1 MNLEEVVEAVD
12 AAVFGKTGRHLSQVE
27 GILLQG
33 ACQGKTYEQMA
44 QTCQYSLTY
53 LKQAAGP
60 KLWKLLSEVLDE
72 EVSKTNF
79 RAVLE
84 RQWRFSFPDVE
95 RRTTLSRQPEV
106 KRSVMRTQLGA
117 VQRPQEFIQSSLEV
131 EVYANANTC
140 QPQDWGEAP
149 DVSIFYGR
157 AKELATLEQ
166 WIVKERC
173 RLVALVGMGGIGKTT
188 LSVRCA
194 EQIQDDFEYV
204 VWRSLRHAPPLPEIL
219 TDLLESFSSQQT
231 AHLPTDLDDK
241 VSRLIDYLH
250 RHRCLII
257 LDSVETLLRRGELAG
272 YYRKEHEGYRELLR
286 RVIETPHQS
295 CLVLTSREKPREIA
309 ALSGKTLPVRSL
321 QLTGLQEEAREI
333 FKEKNLLESGKG
345 EELIQL
351 YRGNP
356 LALKIV
362 ATTIQE
368 LFGGR
373 IDEFFKQ
380 NTIVFGDIRDI
391 LDEQFERLSALEM
404 EILYWLAIEC
414 KPVSLQKLRV
424 DILSP
429 VSTSELIEA
438 LESLRRR
445 SLIERSVTDGEALLM
460 IQQPVVTEYVSD
472 QFIKQVCE
480 EIREVCKTQRMEKI
494 ALLRNYVLVHTQKPD
509 ESVKEL
515 QVRLILTPVKDR
527 LCTIF
532 RDERLIEEQLTQV
545 LSMLQGK
552 SALAVGYAREN
563 VQNLLLE
570 LKADLSRHDFSYN
583 V

>member
-1 MNLEEVVEAVD
+1 MKLEEVTEAVD
-12 AAVFGKTGRHLSQVE
+12 AAVVAKTGRHLSQVE
-27 GILLQG
+27 TILLQG
-33 ACQGKTYEQMA
+33 ACQGKTYEEMA
-44 QTCQYSLTY
+44 QNCQYSLTY

-60 KLWKLLSEVLDE
+60 KLWKLLSEVLGE

-79 RAVLE
+79 RAILE
-84 RQWRFSFPDVE
+84 RQWRFSFLTAE
-95 RRTTLSRQPEV
+95 RKA
-106 KRSVMRTQLGA
+106 KRSRTPQMQE
-117 VQRPQEFIQSSLEV
+117 VQSPQEFIQSSLESND
-131 EVYANANTC
+131 YPRRYGNANIC
-140 QPQDWGEAP
+140 QSQDWGEAP

-157 AKELATLEQ
+157 TKELATLKQ

-194 EQIQDDFEYV
+194 KQIQDEFEYI

-219 TDLLESFSSQQT
+219 VDLIQPLSNQQT
-231 AHLPTDLDDK
+231 NYLPADVDDR
-241 VSRLIDYLH
+241 VSLLIDYLH
-250 RHRCLII
+250 RHRCLLV
-257 LDSVETLLRRGELAG
+257 LDSVETILRPGELAG
-272 YYRKEHEGYRELLR
+272 YYRKEHEGYRGLLR
-286 RVIETPHQS
+286 RVVETPHQS
-295 CLVLTSREKPREIA
+295 CLVLTSREKPGEIA
-309 ALSGKTLPVRSL
+309 ALSGKSLPVRSL
-321 QLTGLQEEAREI
+321 QLAGLQEEAREI
-333 FKEKNLLESGKG
+333 FKEKSLFEWGKW

-368 LFGGR
+368 LFGGNVN
-373 IDEFFKQ
+373 EFLKQ

-414 KPVSLQKLRV
+414 KPISLPKLRA
-424 DILSP
+424 DFLSP
-429 VSTSELIEA
+429 VSPSELIEA

-445 SLIERSVTDGEALLM
+445 SLIERSATDVAELLVL
-460 IQQPVVTEYVSD
+460 QQPVVTEYVTN
-472 QFIKQVCE
+472 QFIKLVCE
-480 EIREVCKTQRMEKI
+480 EIREVLKTQKLDRIE
-494 ALLRNYVLVHTQKPD
+494 LLRNHALVNTQEQD

-515 QVRLILTPVKDR
+515 QVRFILTPIKSR

-532 RDERLIEEQLTQV
+532 RDERLIEEQLTKV
-545 LSMLQGK
+545 LSTLQGK
-552 SALAVGYAREN
+552 SPLAVGYAQEN

-570 LKADLSRHDFSYN
+570 IKADLSRHDFSYT